1 MLTITILACTYHRHL
16 SSNGAQDKST
26 RWLDITDGKLKFKTA
41 TPTNRNFQLCVYHLF
56 FPRNASR
63 FALVFKRAEDLF
75 RKLIQIKDQWE
86 DRVALGSIDFEH
98 IIRENLNLASDW
110 DLNFRASKIW
120 GQEIAKLSWYVIR
133 KIDCD
138 LNESL

>member
-1 MLTITILACTYHRHL
+1 MCIT
-16 SSNGAQDKST
+16 SFS
-26 RWLDITDGKLKFKTA
+26 
-41 TPTNRNFQLCVYHLF
+41 
-56 FPRNASR
+56 RNASR
-63 FALVFKRAEDLF
+63 FALVFNRAEDLF